1 MQIYTFFYKH
11 TINYRTFKNTR
22 SCISKRYVIIIL
34 LLILNILDCDYHSQ
48 NFDSLKINYIEQKK
62 LENHNLI
69 ELTKDKKNWKWLSLA
84 PNISVSSSWDPF
96 TRVYKPMLNF
106 SISLHNIST
115 YLQTNARNRIE
126 REKLSI
132 QLQEKLSNEIGSIN
146 GEILE
151 IQKDSIALVFEEK
164 NIKLLK
170 ELYTIK
176 SKQYQQNQINLEDKI
191 NNEIN
196 LNNKIND
203 FELRKLSYINRRKK
217 LMEKLKKPIE

>member
-1 MQIYTFFYKH
+1 MIYH
-11 TINYRTFKNTR
+11 SINYRTFSNSTI
-22 SCISKRYVIIIL
+22 CISILYRFTVLVQFIIFNTSIS
-34 LLILNILDCDYHSQ
+34 HAQ

-132 QLQEKLSNEIGSIN
+132 QLQEKLSNDIGAIN

-176 SKQYQQNQINLEDKI
+176 SIQYQQNQINLEDKI